1 MKLES
6 INPTTEESIG
16 EFEVF
21 AEDMVSG
28 LVEKAR
34 QSFRQWKDTD
44 ISEREKLVKK
54 FSEALLKNKE
64 GLAELITKEMGKP
77 ITESVRE
84 IEKLPKKIDWFLKE
98 VRNIIQDEEVEAD
111 AEDVSARIRFEPV
124 GVVGIIT
131 PWNFPVSN
139 PVGKI
144 IPALLTGNTVV
155 FKPSELST
163 LCGLRIDE
171 IFKEA
176 GFPEGVFNTI
186 TGDKTTGRYLVSSK
200 INMVSMTGSS
210 AAGKDVANQAG
221 KGLKK
226 VVLELGGSDPF
237 VVFDDAIFEQAVNGA
252 VFGRFFNCG
261 QVCIAAKRIIVDR
274 KIYDSFLEK
283 FVQKVK
289 ALRVGDPLEKKTEI
303 GPLVSKKQLEK
314 LEVQV
319 KDALEKEV
327 RLLCGGK
334 RLERKGYFYEPTVLT
349 DIKEDMLVAREEV
362 FGPVASI
369 FSFGSVEEAIK
380 IANNTRYGLAAS
392 VWTQDS
398 EKAEKALKNIESGTV
413 CVNEFGGSCSKCPR
427 GGIKES
433 GIGRERSKYGVLEFC
448 NMKTVTHSKSK
459 SIMRSK
465 WFPYNESK

>member
-1 MKLES
+1 MKLQS

-21 AEDMVSG
+21 SEEMISG
-28 LVEKAR
+28 VVEKAR
-34 QSFRQWKDTD
+34 ESFKGWKDTD
-44 ISEREKLVKK
+44 ISERERLVKK
-54 FSEALLKNKE
+54 FSDILIKKKE

-77 ITESVRE
+77 ITQSTGE
-84 IEKLPKKIDWFLKE
+84 IDKLPKQIDWFLKE
-98 VRNIIQDEEVEAD
+98 VRNIIQDEEVQSD

-131 PWNFPVSN
+131 PWNFPISN

-171 IFKEA
+171 MFKEA

-186 TGDKTTGRYLVSSK
+186 TGDKATGRYLVSSK

-210 AAGKDVANQAG
+210 AAGKDVASQAG

-237 VVFDDAIFEQAVNGA
+237 IIFEDAIFEQAVNA
-252 VFGRFFNCG
+252 ALFGRFFNCG
-261 QVCIAAKRIIVDR
+261 QVCIAAKRIIVDK

-289 ALRVGDPLEKKTEI
+289 ALRVGEPLEKQTEI
-303 GPLVSKKQLEK
+303 GPLVSKKQLEN

-319 KDALEKEV
+319 KDALDKGATL
-327 RLLCGGK
+327 RCGGK
-334 RLERKGYFYEPTVLT
+334 RMERKGYFYEPTVLT
-349 DIKEDMLVAREEV
+349 DIKEDMIVAREEV
-362 FGPVASI
+362 FGPVASV
-369 FSFGSVEEAIK
+369 FSFGSFKEAIK

-398 EKAEKALKNIESGTV
+398 EKAEKAVKNIESGTV
-413 CVNEFGGSCSKCPR
+413 CVNEFGGSCSQCPR

-433 GIGRERSKYGVLEFC
+433 GIGRELSRYGVLEFC
-448 NMKTVTHSKSK
+448 NMKTVTYSKNK
-459 SIMRSK
+459 SIMRPK
-465 WFPYNESK
+465 WFPYDDT